1 MFSDSPGSEPQAHVV
16 KQIAALEAWLA
27 PLFAKAPHLPPNIRQ
42 SLVDIVPWLALIG
55 GVLGIAGILSAG
67 MFTSMIF
74 SFSFMVGGMMS
85 TVYAVGMLLGG
96 VSAVLYL
103 LAYQPLSQ
111 HRKTGWN
118 YLFYALLLSVVS
130 FALNLIAGYGMAG
143 QAVGLLLGLWLLFEI
158 RDAYKA

>member
-1 MFSDSPGSEPQAHVV
+1 MFSDSPGSEPHAPVV
-16 KQIAALEAWLA
+16 KQIAAIEAWLA

-67 MFTSMIF
+67 MFTSMLF
-74 SFSFMVGGMMS
+74 SFSFMMGGMMS
-85 TVYAVGMLLGG
+85 TVYAIGMLLGL

-111 HRKTGWN
+111 RKKTGWN

-130 FALNLIAGYGMAG
+130 FVLNLIAGYGMAG
-143 QAVGLLLGLWLLFEI
+143 QVLGLLLGLWLLFEI